1 MQVVLISGLSGS
13 GKSVALK
20 ALEDNGYYCVD
31 NLPVKLL
38 AETVQLLGAAGQ
50 PLLAVSIDARGGQS
64 VASLPAYLDDLKA
77 NGIDAR
83 LLFLDSKNDTL
94 MRRYAESRRRHPL
107 AAANLTLEECVA
119 SERALMAP
127 IAEVGHRIDTS
138 DLHPNALRS
147 WIKDLLQADG
157 GKTSVLFESFGY
169 KHGVPLDADYV
180 FDVRCLPNPFYD
192 PRLRPLTGRDAE
204 VVAFLEKEP
213 MVGRMLADIGTFV
226 DNWLPA
232 FRDDN
237 RAYLTVAIGCTG
249 GQHRSVYVADR
260 LATRFS
266 TASGHGPVLVR
277 HRQLTAA

>member
-1 MQVVLISGLSGS
+1 MQVVIISGLSGS
-13 GKSVALK
+13 GKSVALNV
-20 ALEDNGYYCVD
+20 LEDNGYYCVD

-38 AETVQLLGAAGQ
+38 AETVQLLRAADQ
-50 PLLAVSIDARGGQS
+50 QLLAVSIDARGGQG
-64 VASLPAYLDDLKA
+64 VASLPAYLDGLKA

-107 AAANLTLEECVA
+107 AAANLTLEECVTA
-119 SERALMAP
+119 ERALMAP

-147 WIKDLLQADG
+147 WIKELLQAHG

-192 PRLRPLTGRDAE
+192 PRLRPLTGRDAS
-204 VVAFLEKEP
+204 VVSFLENEP
-213 MVGRMLADIGTFV
+213 SVARMLADIGNFV
-226 DNWLPA
+226 ESWLPA
-232 FRDDN
+232 FRNDN
-237 RAYLTVAIGCTG
+237 RAYLTVAVGCTG
-249 GQHRSVYVADR
+249 GQHRSVYIADR
-260 LATRFS
+260 LAARFS
-266 TASGHGPVLVR
+266 AAAGHGPVLVR
-277 HRQLTAA
+277 HRQLPAA